1 MPFSLC
7 NDGVKPETKE
17 AIVAAMI
24 TAGRPQDIGYQK
36 PEMKTVILDQ
46 PQVHLE
52 DFVGEQSWLLFQL
65 LAVNTDWMQT
75 ASIHWTQ
82 SDQYLRF
89 VNIVKSLKVVNDCAE
104 RSIKD
109 VTEFVNY
116 ARDRDVRSQ
125 AVMVVQHHRQL
136 IDFANL
142 TKLQIDN
149 MDDFI

>member
-1 MPFSLC
+1 MPFALC
-7 NDGVKPETKE
+7 DDGVEPEAKE

-46 PQVHLE
+46 PQVQLE

-109 VTEFVNY
+109 VREFVNY
-116 ARDRDVRSQ
+116 ARNGDARSQ

-136 IDFANL
+136 TDFANL
-142 TKLQIDN
+142 TKQQIDN
-149 MDDFI
+149 MDDFT